1 MESGLRGCGIGG
13 GEETKLGGASIQPKI
28 SQVTRETLSS
38 RAGATVIYSN
48 SSQEVALGNLFNIS
62 FVTREEVPMLDSD
75 LDQEAGE
82 EAKARQ
88 VEPGGMEE
96 LRSEGSIFASRK
108 T

>member
-1 MESGLRGCGIGG
+1 MALFTIFVCYQGG
-13 GEETKLGGASIQPKI
+13 GTPLA
-28 SQVTRETLSS
+28 
-38 RAGATVIYSN
+38 
-48 SSQEVALGNLFNIS
+48 
-62 FVTREEVPMLDSD
+62 SD

-96 LRSEGSIFASRK
+96 LRSEGSIFAAGK